1 MNKISF
7 FLQQNNIGTLTNKKL
22 DLALSAH
29 SLSLTEFM
37 VMYYL
42 DNAPGKTLSRMAL
55 AEKVALTASGVTR
68 VLLPMEKI
76 GLVKKDLNPRDARQS
91 LVVLTQTAQ
100 EITQDAIT
108 TVENTLEA
116 VFSLLNEDEISNLV
130 ALLHR
135 LKL

>member
-1 MNKISF
+1 MNKINF

-29 SLSLTEFM
+29 GLSLTEFM